1 MENETV
7 ELEATVDKFM
17 TVKLNIPKQIDA
29 ETLLSITQRLSKIL
43 KMSPLP
49 DDLKKAVKQTK
60 SKAKEGDKRKSKY
73 DFLNERDKAVE
84 IVAEWKT
91 STPEQKIKIAESYG
105 AIKDKFEK
113 AVYYAGRKFN
123 ITPEELQQKTKQ

>member
-7 ELEATVDKFM
+7 ELEAIVDKVM

-73 DFLNERDKAVE
+73 DFLNDRNKAIEVF
-84 IVAEWKT
+84 AKWKT
-91 STPEQKIKIAESYG
+91 SGADERTQTAESYG
-105 AIKDKFEK
+105 TTRDKFEK
-113 AVYYAGRKFN
+113 KIYYAGRKFN
-123 ITPEELQQKTKQ
+123 ITPEELQQKTTQ